1 MGLNKKKIWKI
12 PLIVFLFSLP
22 LIVLLGYSGDR
33 GLIRLYNAEIE
44 RQAYIE
50 KIRSLI
56 KENEELLQ
64 EVQRLRNDMKH
75 IESVARKEL
84 NLIKQ
89 NEIIYRFSTDENQSN
104 AIDNVKEKAEGR
116 DKNKQQEERVAGD
129 ENDE

>member
-22 LIVLLGYSGDR
+22 VIVLLGYIGDR
-33 GLIRLYNAEIE
+33 GLIRLYNAETE

-89 NEIIYRFSTDENQSN
+89 NEIIYRFSNDESQFN
-104 AIDNVKEKAEGR
+104 AIDNVKQKAEEPY
-116 DKNKQQEERVAGD
+116 KNKQHEERVAGD

>member
-1 MGLNKKKIWKI
+1 MWSCLELGLNKKKIWKI

-22 LIVLLGYSGDR
+22 VIVLLGYIGDR

-64 EVQRLRNDMKH
+64 EVQRLRNDMKLSLIH
-75 IESVARKEL
+75 I
-84 NLIKQ
+84 
-89 NEIIYRFSTDENQSN
+89 
-104 AIDNVKEKAEGR
+104 
-116 DKNKQQEERVAGD
+116 
-129 ENDE
+129 